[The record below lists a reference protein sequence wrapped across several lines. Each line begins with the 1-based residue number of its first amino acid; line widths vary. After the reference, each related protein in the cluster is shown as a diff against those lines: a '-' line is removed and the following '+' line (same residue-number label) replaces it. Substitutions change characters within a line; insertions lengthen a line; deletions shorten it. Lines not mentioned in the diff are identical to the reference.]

1 MFAAERAPYG
11 GNSQVNP
18 ARHAPACYSADMA
31 GARIE
36 IELKGLDRVQKRLN
50 ELARRLEDPTDA
62 FADIGE
68 YVVEQTDKRIRAG
81 VSPDGTPWPP
91 LTEATRRSKKK
102 NKDKPLL
109 LTGALFDSIHAETG
123 RTGVVVGSD
132 RKYAATHQFGR
143 PAAGIP
149 ARPFLGLSDADI
161 AEIERIISDH
171 LDRD

>member
-1 MFAAERAPYG
+1 
-11 GNSQVNP
+11 
-18 ARHAPACYSADMA
+18 MA

-50 ELARRLEDPTDA
+50 ELARRLENPTDA
-62 FADIGE
+62 FYEIGE
-68 YVVEQTDKRIRAG
+68 YVVDRTIERIEAG

-91 LTEATRRSKKK
+91 LTEATRRSKDR
-102 NKDKPLL
+102 NKDKPLQ
-109 LTGALFDSIHAETG
+109 LTGDLKKSIHAEPG

-143 PAAGIP
+143 PGGGWGGSDIP

-161 AEIERIISDH
+161 AEIDRIISDH